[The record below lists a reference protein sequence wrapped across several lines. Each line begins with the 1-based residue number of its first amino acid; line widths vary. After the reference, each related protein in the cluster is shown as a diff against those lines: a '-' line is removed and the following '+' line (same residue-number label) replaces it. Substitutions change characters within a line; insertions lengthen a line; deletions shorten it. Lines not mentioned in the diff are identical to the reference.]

1 MSSDLIDIFEPFIS
15 ERYFMVYNFDEIIDR
30 SNTNCEKYD
39 GRKRIFGKEN
49 LIPLWVADTDFR
61 TPDFIV
67 EAVKKR
73 ADHEVYGYP
82 IKPDSFYNSIRD
94 WMLLQH
100 QWNVEK
106 DWILYSPN
114 VVIGLA
120 SSVLSMTKPGDK
132 IIVQPPVYFP
142 FFHVVEGNGRIMT
155 ENPLKLKN
163 GRYYFDF
170 EDLKK
175 KIDKQTKMLLLCNP
189 HNPGGRVWT
198 KEELEEL
205 AQICS
210 DNEII
215 VVSDEIHSDIILHGN
230 KHVPFATISENASK
244 ICITASSASKTF
256 NIAGLSSAFMIVSDK
271 ELRFQYNRFMQ
282 ATHISSGN
290 FFGLVATEAAFTH
303 GADWLK
309 QLIKY
314 IEGNYQFLENYFR
327 NNLPRVKIMK
337 PDSTFLV
344 WIDLSDLNISA
355 EIAFKKII
363 DAGVGLNP
371 GYLFGT
377 SGHNFVRLNIGC
389 PLSVL
394 KEGLERIKMALSD

>member
-1 MSSDLIDIFEPFIS
+1 MD
-15 ERYFMVYNFDEIIDR
+15 YNFDEIIDR

-39 GRKRIFGKEN
+39 SRKRIFGNED

-67 EAVKKR
+67 NAVKKR
-73 ADHEVYGYP
+73 ADHEIYGYP
-82 IKPDSFYNSIRD
+82 IKPDSFYKSIQN
-94 WMLLQH
+94 WLFSQH
-100 QWNVEK
+100 QWEVEK

-120 SSVLSMTKPGDK
+120 SSVLSMTNPGDK

-142 FFHVVEGNGRIMT
+142 FFHVVEGNGRILT
-155 ENPLKLKN
+155 ENPLKLEN

-170 EDLKK
+170 NDLKN

-189 HNPGGRVWT
+189 HNPGGRVW
-198 KEELEEL
+198 KREELEEL
-205 AQICS
+205 AKICIE
-210 DNEII
+210 NKII
-215 VVSDEIHSDIILHGN
+215 VISDEIHSDLILSGN
-230 KHVPFATISENASK
+230 KHIPFASVTEVISK
-244 ICITASSASKTF
+244 FCITASSASKTF
-256 NIAGLSSAFMIVSDK
+256 NIAGLSSAYLIISDK
-271 ELRFQYNRFMQ
+271 ELRLKYNRFMQ

-290 FFGLVATEAAFTH
+290 FFGLVATEAAYNY

-309 QLIKY
+309 QLVAYLEK
-314 IEGNYQFLENYFR
+314 NYLYLEEFLKEY
-327 NNLPRVKIMK
+327 LPDVKPMK

-344 WIDLSDLNISA
+344 WIDISNLKINA
-355 EIAFKKII
+355 DEAFKKMI
-363 DAGVGLNP
+363 DAGVGLSP

-377 SGHNFVRLNIGC
+377 GGQNFVRLNLGC

-394 KEGLERIKMALSD
+394 KEGLERIKIALSD

>member
-1 MSSDLIDIFEPFIS
+1 MK
-15 ERYFMVYNFDEIIDR
+15 YNFDEIVDR

-39 GRKRIFGKEN
+39 NRKRIFGKED
-49 LIPLWVADTDFR
+49 LIPLWVADTDFK

-73 ADHEVYGYP
+73 AEHEIYGYP
-82 IKPDSFYNSIRD
+82 IKPDSFYNSIQN
-94 WMLLQH
+94 WLYNQH
-100 QWNVEK
+100 QWSVEK

-120 SSVLSMTKPGDK
+120 STILSMTEPGDK

-155 ENPLKLKN
+155 ENPLKLEN

-170 EDLKK
+170 DDLKS

-189 HNPGGRVWT
+189 HNPGGRVWK

-205 AQICS
+205 AQICIE
-210 DNEII
+210 NEII
-215 VVSDEIHSDIILHGN
+215 VVSDEIHSDLILHGN
-230 KHVPFATISENASK
+230 KHVPFATLSESASK
-244 ICITASSASKTF
+244 ICVTTSSASKTF
-256 NIAGLSSAFMIVSDK
+256 NIAGLSSAYLIISDK
-271 ELRFQYNRFMQ
+271 NLRQKYNRFMQ

-290 FFGLVATEAAFTH
+290 FFGLVATEAAYTY

-309 QLIKY
+309 QLLGY
-314 IEGNYQFLENYFR
+314 LEDNYRFLEDFLR
-327 NNLPRVKIMK
+327 NNLPLVKPMK
-337 PDSTFLV
+337 PDSTYLV
-344 WIDLSDLNISA
+344 WIDLSGLNFSA
-355 EIAFKKII
+355 EVAFQKMI
-363 DAGVGLNP
+363 DAGVGLSP
-371 GYLFGT
+371 GNLFGA
-377 SGHNFVRLNIGC
+377 GGQNFVRLNMGC

-394 KEGLERIKMALSD
+394 KEGLERIKAALSD